1 MMNATLTPRTESN
14 PDFHAEA
21 RTAQSRWA
29 LTPISERLRVVRAL
43 RHGIAENADKLAG
56 IAASVSE
63 RPIAEKLVSEVLPLA
78 DACRWLEKRADR
90 VLATRRCGS
99 RGRPF
104 WMQGVTFEVQRQP
117 FGLVLVIG
125 PANYPLFLPA
135 VHALHALVAGNAVL
149 LKPAPSTRRVALA
162 FAQLARDAGLDPAML
177 TILPESVSAAR
188 SAIADGVDKVIFTGS
203 SENGRDV
210 LATLAETN
218 TPSVMELSGQDAV
231 LVFAD
236 ADLDLVVRA
245 LRFGTSL
252 NDGNTCI
259 APRRLIVIGNVPEQ
273 LRQFEVPERIPS
285 LEVPEGLRKLAG
297 GASHRITDETRT
309 RPGRG
314 AGNSPVDSAVPPGRI
329 PDGDDVRW
337 LAPPANFHR
346 PSGTNGDAVPPEMR
360 DDCIAPIP
368 MHVVPDEAAAIAL
381 VNSADFALGCS
392 IFSRDVERA
401 RELAARIKTGFVL
414 INDLIAPTAD
424 PRMPFGG
431 VKASGFGTTRGDE
444 GLLEMTFPHVV
455 AERHGRTHPHF
466 DEPAAGD
473 AHLFSAYIRAAHG
486 TRRFAAFRDLFRA
499 LIAKFKTK
507 KTRP

>member
-1 MMNATLTPRTESN
+1 MNATLTPHIQPECGVQADDR
-14 PDFHAEA
+14 A
-21 RTAQSRWA
+21 AQSRWSQ
-29 LTPISERLRVVRAL
+29 TPIRERLRVVRAL
-43 RHGIAENADKLAG
+43 RHLIAENADKLASL
-56 IAASVSE
+56 AASVND

-78 DACRWLEKRADR
+78 DACRWLEKSAGR
-90 VLATRRCGS
+90 VLSPRRCGR

-117 FGLVLVIG
+117 FGLVFVIG

-149 LKPAPSTRRVALA
+149 LKPAPGTRHVALA
-162 FAQLARDAGLDPAML
+162 FAQLAREAGLDPALL
-177 TILPESVSAAR
+177 TILPESVTAAR
-188 SAIADGVDKVIFTGS
+188 NAIAAGVDKVIFTGS

-245 LRFGTSL
+245 LRFGTTL
-252 NDGNTCI
+252 NDGETCI
-259 APRRLIVIGNVPEQ
+259 APRRLIAV
-273 LRQFEVPERIPS
+273 
-285 LEVPEGLRKLAG
+285 
-297 GASHRITDETRT
+297 
-309 RPGRG
+309 
-314 AGNSPVDSAVPPGRI
+314 SAVADELSQRLRHAPEHRLPDCAADGHLACRTGQAGSPPSAQAGSLCS
-329 PDGDDVRW
+329 V
-337 LAPPANFHR
+337 A
-346 PSGTNGDAVPPEMR
+346 DA
-360 DDCIAPIP
+360 DS
-368 MHVVPDEAAAIAL
+368 AIAL

-392 IFSRDVERA
+392 IFSRDIARA
-401 RELAARIKTGFVL
+401 RTLAVRIKTGFVL

-431 VKASGFGTTRGDE
+431 VKASGFGSTRGDE

-455 AERHGRTHPHF
+455 AVRHGRSRPHF

-473 AHLFSAYIRAAHG
+473 AQLFSAYIRAAHG
-486 TRRFAAFRDLFRA
+486 SRRFAAFRDLFRA
-499 LIAKFKTK
+499 LITKLKTR

>member
-1 MMNATLTPRTESN
+1 MNATIAPHMQPER
-14 PDFHAEA
+14 DVHADA
-21 RTAQSRWA
+21 RAAQSRWSV
-29 LTPISERLRVVRAL
+29 TPMRERLRVVRAL
-43 RHGIAENADKLAG
+43 RHLIAENADRLAS
-56 IAASVSE
+56 IAASVSD

-78 DACRWLEKRADR
+78 DACRWLDKCADR

-99 RGRPF
+99 RRRPF

-125 PANYPLFLPA
+125 PSNYPLFLPA
-135 VHALHALVAGNAVL
+135 VHALHALAGGNAVL
-149 LKPAPSTRRVALA
+149 LKPAPGTRHVALA
-162 FAQLARDAGLDPAML
+162 FAQLAREAGLDPALL
-177 TILPESVSAAR
+177 TILPESVQAAR
-188 SAIADGVDKVIFTGS
+188 SAIADGVDTVIFTGS
-203 SENGRDV
+203 SENGRDI

-245 LRFGTSL
+245 LRFGTTL
-252 NDGNTCI
+252 NDSETCI

-285 LEVPEGLRKLAG
+285 FEVPEGLRKLAG
-297 GASHRITDETRT
+297 GASHRITAETRT

-392 IFSRDVERA
+392 IFSRDIARA
-401 RELAARIKTGFVL
+401 RTLAARIKTGFVL

-455 AERHGRTHPHF
+455 AIRHGHSRPHF
-466 DEPAAGD
+466 DAPDQGD

-486 TRRFAAFRDLFRA
+486 THRFAAFRDLFRS
-499 LIAKFKTK
+499 LITKLKTR

>member
-1 MMNATLTPRTESN
+1 MNATLTPHIQSER
-14 PDFHAEA
+14 DVHADA
-21 RTAQSRWA
+21 RDAQSRWSQ
-29 LTPISERLRVVRAL
+29 TPIRERLRIVRAL
-43 RHGIAENADKLAG
+43 RHLIAENADKLAS
-56 IAASVSE
+56 IAASVSD

-78 DACRWLEKRADR
+78 DACRWLEKSADR

-125 PANYPLFLPA
+125 PGNYPLFLPA

-149 LKPAPSTRRVALA
+149 LKPAPGTRHVALA
-162 FAQLARDAGLDPAML
+162 FAQLAREAGLDPAL
-177 TILPESVSAAR
+177 LSILPESVTAAR
-188 SAIADGVDKVIFTGS
+188 NAIADGVDKVIFTGS

-245 LRFGTSL
+245 LRFGTTL
-252 NDGNTCI
+252 NDGETCI
-259 APRRLIVIGNVPEQ
+259 APRRLIAVAEIAEELTARLRAEHGLPACAADGHLACPREQ
-273 LRQFEVPERIPS
+273 AGSPLAAQAGS
-285 LEVPEGLRKLAG
+285 LC
-297 GASHRITDETRT
+297 S
-309 RPGRG
+309 
-314 AGNSPVDSAVPPGRI
+314 
-329 PDGDDVRW
+329 VR
-337 LAPPANFHR
+337 
-346 PSGTNGDAVPPEMR
+346 
-360 DDCIAPIP
+360 
-368 MHVVPDEAAAIAL
+368 DEAAAIAL

-392 IFSRDVERA
+392 IFSRDIARA
-401 RELAARIKTGFVL
+401 RTLAARIKTGFVL

-444 GLLEMTFPHVV
+444 GLIEMTFPHVV
-455 AERHGRTHPHF
+455 AVRHGRTHPHF

-473 AHLFSAYIRAAHG
+473 AQLFSAYIRAAHG

-499 LIAKFKTK
+499 LITKFKTR

>member
-1 MMNATLTPRTESN
+1 MMNATLTPRTESS
-14 PDFHAEA
+14 PDFHSEA
-21 RTAQSRWA
+21 RTAQARWA
-29 LTPISERLRVVRAL
+29 LTPIVERLRVVRAL

-149 LKPAPSTRRVALA
+149 LKPAPGTRHVALA
-162 FAQLARDAGLDPAML
+162 FAQLARDAGLDPALL
-177 TILPESVSAAR
+177 TILPESVAAAR

-259 APRRLIVIGNVPEQ
+259 APRRLVVVQSVAEDLLARLSIARVPIM
-273 LRQFEVPERIPS
+273 LIER
-285 LEVPEGLRKLAG
+285 V
-297 GASHRITDETRT
+297 HDE
-309 RPGRG
+309 
-314 AGNSPVDSAVPPGRI
+314 
-329 PDGDDVRW
+329 
-337 LAPPANFHR
+337 
-346 PSGTNGDAVPPEMR
+346 
-360 DDCIAPIP
+360 
-368 MHVVPDEAAAIAL
+368 EAAVHRA
-381 VNSADFALGCS
+381 NDADFALGAS
-392 IFSRDVERA
+392 IFSRDVARA
-401 RELAARIKTGFVL
+401 RTLAARIKTGFVL

-466 DEPAAGD
+466 DEPASGD
-473 AHLFSAYIRAAHG
+473 AQLFSAYIRAAHG
-486 TRRFAAFRDLFRA
+486 TRRFAALRDLFRA
-499 LIAKFKTK
+499 LIAKFKTR

>member
-14 PDFHAEA
+14 PDFHTEA

-149 LKPAPSTRRVALA
+149 LKPAPGTRHVALA
-162 FAQLARDAGLDPAML
+162 FAQLARENGLDPSLL
-177 TILPESVSAAR
+177 TILPESVAAAR

-210 LATLAETN
+210 LASLAETN

-259 APRRLIVIGNVPEQ
+259 APRRLVVVQSVAEDLLARLSIARVPIM
-273 LRQFEVPERIPS
+273 LIER
-285 LEVPEGLRKLAG
+285 V
-297 GASHRITDETRT
+297 HDE
-309 RPGRG
+309 
-314 AGNSPVDSAVPPGRI
+314 
-329 PDGDDVRW
+329 
-337 LAPPANFHR
+337 
-346 PSGTNGDAVPPEMR
+346 
-360 DDCIAPIP
+360 
-368 MHVVPDEAAAIAL
+368 EAAVHRA
-381 VNSADFALGCS
+381 NDADFALGAS
-392 IFSRDVERA
+392 IFSRDVARA
-401 RELAARIKTGFVL
+401 RTLAARIKTGFVL

-455 AERHGRTHPHF
+455 AARHGRTHPHF
-466 DEPAAGD
+466 DEPASGD
-473 AHLFSAYIRAAHG
+473 AQLFSAYIRAAHG
-486 TRRFAAFRDLFRA
+486 TRRFAALRDLFRA
-499 LIAKFKTK
+499 LIAKFKTR

>member
-29 LTPISERLRVVRAL
+29 LTPIVKRLEIVRAL
-43 RHGIAENADKLAG
+43 RHRIAEDADRLAAS
-56 IAASVSE
+56 AASVSG

-78 DACRWLEKRADR
+78 DACRWLEKSADR

-149 LKPAPSTRRVALA
+149 LKPAPGTRHVALA
-162 FAQLARDAGLDPAML
+162 FAQLARDADLDPALL

-259 APRRLIVIGNVPEQ
+259 APRRLVVVQSVAEDLLARLSIARVPIM
-273 LRQFEVPERIPS
+273 LIER
-285 LEVPEGLRKLAG
+285 V
-297 GASHRITDETRT
+297 HDE
-309 RPGRG
+309 
-314 AGNSPVDSAVPPGRI
+314 
-329 PDGDDVRW
+329 
-337 LAPPANFHR
+337 
-346 PSGTNGDAVPPEMR
+346 
-360 DDCIAPIP
+360 
-368 MHVVPDEAAAIAL
+368 EAAVHRA
-381 VNSADFALGCS
+381 NDADFALGAS
-392 IFSRDVERA
+392 IFSRDVARA
-401 RELAARIKTGFVL
+401 RTLAARIKTGFVL

-455 AERHGRTHPHF
+455 AERRGRTYPHF
-466 DEPAAGD
+466 DEPGAGD
-473 AHLFSAYIRAAHG
+473 AQLFSAYIRAAHG
-486 TRRFAAFRDLFRA
+486 TRRFAALRDLFRA
-499 LIAKFKTK
+499 LIAKFKTR